1 MAKAIAYGI
10 VLTDR
15 FAQRLAVQ
23 AEFRKGSGMFVTD
36 GKFTSSIRV
45 VLYAVMEAVGHLE
58 SYIDGL
64 ATDKFGTHDLRI
76 SMSGTDLPV
85 DGESYGLPMAMAIV
99 SAMMKQDLSPETCFT
114 GIIEPGGMILPVQD
128 LDRKRDLAPA
138 LGFRKIVLPG
148 RQIDLFNDKIN
159 QCPVD
164 SIYGAVSGY
173 FGD

>member
-23 AEFRKGSGMFVTD
+23 AEFRRGSGYFSTE
-36 GKFTSSIRV
+36 GQFTPVVRL

-58 SYIDGL
+58 SYIEGL
-64 ATDKFGTHDLRI
+64 ETEKFSTHDLTVR
-76 SMSGTDLPV
+76 MSGSDFPV
-85 DGESYGLPMAMAIV
+85 DGESYGLPLAMAIV
-99 SAMMKQDLSPETCFT
+99 AAMLKKEISDKTCFT
-114 GIIEPGGMILPVQD
+114 GVIEPAGMILPVED
-128 LDRKRDLAPA
+128 MDRKRDLAPQ
-138 LGFRKIVLPG
+138 LGFQKIVLPG

-164 SIYGAVSGY
+164 SVYGAVAGY
-173 FGD
+173 FWE

>member
-1 MAKAIAYGI
+1 MAKAVAYGI

-23 AEFRKGSGMFVTD
+23 AEFRRGSGYFTTE
-36 GKFTSSIRV
+36 GKFTQSIRV

-64 ATDKFGTHDLRI
+64 ETEKFATHDLHIR
-76 SMSGTDLPV
+76 MSGTEVPV

-99 SAMMKQDLSPETCFT
+99 AAMLKEELSDKTCFT

-128 LDRKRDLAPA
+128 MDRKRDLAPA
-138 LGFRKIVLPG
+138 LGFQKIVLPG

-164 SIYGAVSGY
+164 SIYGAVAGY
-173 FGD
+173 FWE

>member
-1 MAKAIAYGI
+1 MAKAVAYGI

-23 AEFRKGSGMFVTD
+23 AEFRRGSGMFISD
-36 GKFTSSIRV
+36 GKFTPSIRL

-64 ATDKFGTHDLRI
+64 ETGKFGTHDLRI

-99 SAMMKQDLSPETCFT
+99 AAMLKQELSDKTCFT
-114 GIIEPGGMILPVQD
+114 GVIEPGGMILPVQD
-128 LDRKRDLAPA
+128 LDRKRELAPS
-138 LGFRKIVLPG
+138 LGFQKIVIPG

-164 SIYGAVSGY
+164 SIYGAVAGY
-173 FGD
+173 FWE